1 MISFLIVAVAA
12 LAAGY
17 MAASR
22 LAAVRG
28 TPFLAWIV
36 VLAAVCAPVW
46 IARVALFPPPITVTL
61 DLPGKGAKGEI
72 DVPPGTD
79 LLVTATLSEV
89 EDIDKITVDDKY
101 TRYELL
107 LKSADKREILKGM
120 VLRESEDEAVP
131 ISDAED
137 GIRSR
142 DKRFAASWD
151 EEIQTRFALTRTGPT
166 EVVASEWKG
175 RAAETLRLDLVEAP
189 PRPPV
194 LWAGAVLL
202 GFLAILCDVRW
213 RTDKIASEVGF
224 LGGACFTMATDLTP
238 NGNLK
243 ETLYALALGALV
255 GGLTLGS
262 LGWIARKVFG
272 VKDAPKPGKG
282 KPATKAGEAPSKP
295 ASG

>member
-1 MISFLIVAVAA
+1 MAVAA
-12 LAAGY
+12 LVAGY

-36 VLAAVCAPVW
+36 VLAAVLAPVW
-46 IARVALFPPPITVTL
+46 IARVALFPPPITATL
-61 DLPGKGAKGEI
+61 DLPGKGARDEL
-72 DVPPGTD
+72 DVPPGMD
-79 LLVTATLSEV
+79 LMVTATLSEV
-89 EDIDKITVDDKY
+89 VDIDKITVDDKY

-107 LKSADKREILKGM
+107 LKTGDKREILKGM
-120 VLRESEDEAVP
+120 VLRESEDDAVP

-142 DKRFAASWD
+142 DKRFAARWS
-151 EEIQTRFALTRTGPT
+151 EETQTRFPLKRTGLT

-175 RAAETLRLDLVEAP
+175 RAAETLRLDLVKAP
-189 PRPPV
+189 PRPPI
-194 LWAGAVLL
+194 LWAGAAVL

-224 LGGACFTMATDLTP
+224 LCGACFTLATDLTP
-238 NGNLK
+238 MGNLK

-262 LGWIARKVFG
+262 LGWIARKAFG

-282 KPATKAGEAPSKP
+282 KSPPKAAPAAP
-295 ASG
+295 G